1 MTRLGLFSTLTG
13 AGSRVLVER
22 IAGASAAGRLGE
34 ARVAF
39 LFVNREAGESEVTD
53 ESVASIRGDYDFPVV
68 RASAVR
74 FRADERKAARRA
86 AAAGEGDEAL
96 WAWRDAFYESYRDRL
111 ADTAVDV
118 LLGDMWIWG
127 RRACAERRGLNLHP
141 ALPGGPIG
149 KMWFDVI
156 WDLVAAGATESGVM
170 LHRVTPEVDLGPVVA
185 FCRYPLRGPGLDDLW
200 AALPVDPA
208 ARRHLVA
215 VERARKRG
223 CDHPL
228 FVALRA
234 QGLAREVPI
243 MLEAVRAVAEGRLGF
258 AGGGV
263 VDAAGDSI
271 SGGLDLTGPVEARLA
286 ADS

>member
-13 AGSRVLVER
+13 GGSRVLVER
-22 IAGASAAGRLGE
+22 MAGASAAGCLGE

-53 ESVASIRGDYDFPVV
+53 ESVASIRADYDFPVI

-74 FRADERKAARRA
+74 FRAEARKAARRA

-127 RRACAERRGLNLHP
+127 RRACGERRGLNLHP

-185 FCRYPLRGPGLDDLW
+185 FCRYSLRGPGLDELW
-200 AALPVDPA
+200 AALPADRA

-215 VERARKRG
+215 VERARKRR

-228 FVALRA
+228 FGALRA

-258 AGGGV
+258 AAGGV

-271 SGGLDLTGPVEARLA
+271 PGGLDLTGPVEARLA
-286 ADS
+286 ADG